1 MRFGSKR
8 VGLSMRQEVRSSSNR
23 YRNGGPPNPTKR
35 AIIGREQMQ
44 QFVSKLNLFDH
55 LVSADEQDC
64 RDFETERPGGA
75 QIDHQIELGRLHDWQ
90 FANLL
95 AF

>member
-35 AIIGREQMQ
+35 ASRRHQLGQRASIGSFRGEHVVGRQRAPDPFERKLTNRFYRDRIFDRRE
-44 QFVSKLNLFDH
+44 DTGT
-55 LVSADEQDC
+55 D
-64 RDFETERPGGA
+64 
-75 QIDHQIELGRLHDWQ
+75 
-90 FANLL
+90 
-95 AF
+95 